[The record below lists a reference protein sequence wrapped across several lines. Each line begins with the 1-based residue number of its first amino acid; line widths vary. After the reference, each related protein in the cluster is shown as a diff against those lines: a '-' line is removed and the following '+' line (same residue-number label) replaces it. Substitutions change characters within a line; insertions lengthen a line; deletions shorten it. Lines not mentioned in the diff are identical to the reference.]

1 MAKCVK
7 CKEKKGKRYCPALGT
22 YLCSLCCGQLR
33 EKEIRCPKNCSY
45 LTKHKPYQ
53 ESRIIEK
60 TQASFKRPAP
70 LEEDILKDEKMA
82 WLAFHIEAPLKG
94 YGERKDFFT
103 DRDALLALEFAR
115 EKIEKNK
122 SFMFIPEGMSRP
134 KNEVGEAIYQSI
146 ENCRYEKKI
155 ILPGDVLGYKK
166 EEKIKCLERVMFSVS
181 AMSWGNLEGRNYIEQ
196 LIQRFSKLKEL
207 SCEKKIITS

>member
-7 CKEKKGKRYCPALGT
+7 CKIKKGKRYCPALGT

-33 EKEIRCPKNCSY
+33 EKEIHCPKKCSY
-45 LTKHKPYQ
+45 LTIHKPYQ
-53 ESRIIEK
+53 EGRIIEK
-60 TQASFKRPAP
+60 TQASFKTPAP

-82 WLAFHIEAPLKG
+82 WLAFHIEAPLKA
-94 YGERKDFFT
+94 YGERKVSFT

-115 EKIEKNK
+115 EKIEKDK
-122 SFMFIPEGMSRP
+122 SIVFVLEEMSKP

-166 EEKIKCLERVMFSVS
+166 DEKMKCLKRVMFSVS
-181 AMSWGNLEGRNYIEQ
+181 AMSRGNLGGRNYIEQ
-196 LIQRFSKLKEL
+196 LIQRFSKLKQL
-207 SCEKKIITS
+207 SSEKKIITS

>member
-7 CKEKKGKRYCPALGT
+7 CKEKKGKRHCPALGT

-33 EKEIRCPKNCSY
+33 EKEIRCPQNCSY
-45 LTKHKPYQ
+45 LITHKPYQ

-60 TQASFKRPAP
+60 TQASFKKPAP
-70 LEEDILKDEKMA
+70 LEEDILKDERIA
-82 WLAFHIEAPLKG
+82 WLAFHIEAPLKA
-94 YGERKDFFT
+94 YGERKVTFS

-122 SFMFIPEGMSRP
+122 SFVFMPEGMSGP
-134 KNEVGEAIYQSI
+134 KNEVGEIIYQSI

-166 EEKIKCLERVMFSVS
+166 EEKIKCLERVMLSVS
-181 AMSWGNLEGRNYIEQ
+181 AMSRANLEGRNYIEQ
-196 LIQRFSKLKEL
+196 LIQRFSKLKEF
-207 SCEKKIITS
+207 SSEKKFITS